1 VGRAFIAL
9 VVFVAAPFMEAS
21 DLVRFQSPKTL
32 DFEDLVTLAA
42 VDPPP
47 NDVQARLD
55 ALLSTPFVSN
65 ESWLAGYKPLT
76 PYVPGVGKVLRIAEW
91 NINREEK
98 NAMMLAFSDMNGFEA
113 LARENPH
120 HTDKSLENAVEEA
133 RHLQSADV
141 IVLNEVDHGVNR
153 TRYHDVTRDIAM
165 TLHMNYVFA
174 TEFVELT
181 PLYVRDKKNEGEHT
195 GNKESEQSEI
205 DPKRYL
211 GLEGSALLSRYPIRS
226 ARVVQ
231 LPMAYDWYHREIHAI
246 SDLAKVENLAGGKLV
261 SEKLKRQ
268 VRRGSRLVIIA
279 ELEIPGPTPSVLT
292 VVCPHL
298 EDYSQAPGRRK
309 QMEFVL
315 SQVKAIST
323 PLVMAGDLNTMGHS
337 AAPVSFKSEI
347 KNNILNYRFWARLA
361 IYNFVPIPGVSYG
374 VAGYNYFRGLHDPTV
389 ANIPVVSTSHERA
402 MFDDIHRFRFDDG
415 SSFEWE
421 GDKTE
426 SFHHNRGTL
435 AVTNQRAE
443 KGFEPTFEFGRT
455 FHGLVGT
462 YKLDWI
468 FVKQPM
474 SFPPSQGRT
483 LRAINHAPA
492 EKISDHS
499 PTTVDLAL
507 PSVFAKEQASQSNGA
522 VTQP

>member
-1 VGRAFIAL
+1 
-9 VVFVAAPFMEAS
+9 MEAA
-21 DLVRFQSPKTL
+21 DLVRYQSPKTL
-32 DFEDLVTLAA
+32 DFEDLVTLAS

-47 NDVQARLD
+47 PDVQARLD

-65 ESWLAGYKPLT
+65 ESWFAGYKPLA
-76 PYVPGVGKVLRIAEW
+76 PNVPGVGNVLRIAEW

-98 NAMMLAFSDMNGFEA
+98 NAMMLAFSDLKGFEA
-113 LARENPH
+113 LARENPRLK
-120 HTDKSLENAVEEA
+120 DKTIEKAVEEA
-133 RHLQSADV
+133 RYLQSTDV

-153 TRYHDVTRDIAM
+153 TRYRDVTRDIAM

-181 PLYVRDKKNEGEHT
+181 PLYTRDKK
-195 GNKESEQSEI
+195 KESEQSEV

-231 LPMAYDWYHREIHAI
+231 LPMAYDWYHQEIHAI
-246 SDLAKVENLAGGKLV
+246 SELAKVENLAGGKLV

-279 ELEIPGPTPSVLT
+279 QLEVPGATQGVLT

-315 SQVKAIST
+315 NQIKPVST
-323 PLVMAGDLNTMGHS
+323 PLVIAGDLNTMGHS

-361 IYNFVPIPGVSYG
+361 MYNFVPLPGVSYG

-389 ANIPVVSTSHERA
+389 ANIPVVASSHERA
-402 MFDDIHRFRFDDG
+402 LFEDIQRFRFDDG
-415 SSFEWE
+415 SSFVWE
-421 GDKTE
+421 GDKAE
-426 SFHHNRGTL
+426 SFHHKSRTL

-468 FVKQPM
+468 LVKLST
-474 SFPPSQGRT
+474 SFPPFQGRT
-483 LRAINHAPA
+483 LRAINDAPA

-507 PSVFAKEQASQSNGA
+507 PSVLAKERASQRDTA
-522 VTQP
+522 VTRP

>member
-9 VVFVAAPFMEAS
+9 VVFVALPFMKAA
-21 DLVRFQSPKTL
+21 DLIRFQSPNTL
-32 DFEDLVTLAA
+32 DFDDLVTLAS

-47 NDVQARLD
+47 PDVQARLD

-65 ESWLAGYKPLT
+65 ESWFAGYKPLT
-76 PYVPGVGKVLRIAEW
+76 PNVPGVGQVLRIAEW

-98 NAMMLAFSDMNGFEA
+98 DAMMLAFSDLNGFEA
-113 LARENPH
+113 LARENPRLKQK
-120 HTDKSLENAVEEA
+120 TLSNAVGEA
-133 RHLQSADV
+133 RYLQSADV

-153 TRYHDVTRDIAM
+153 TRYRDVTRDIAM

-181 PLYVRDKKNEGEHT
+181 PLYARYKKNEGEHT
-195 GNKESEQSEI
+195 GEKESEQSEV

-211 GLEGSALLSRYPIRS
+211 GLEGSALLSRYPILS

-231 LPMAYDWYHREIHAI
+231 LPMAYDWYHQEVHAI
-246 SDLAKVENLAGGKLV
+246 SELAKVGNLAAGKLV
-261 SEKLKRQ
+261 AEKLKRQ

-279 ELEIPGPTPSVLT
+279 ELDIPGPTPSVLT

-315 SQVKAIST
+315 SQIKPIST

-347 KNNILNYRFWARLA
+347 KNNLLNYHFWARLA
-361 IYNFVPIPGVSYG
+361 MYDFVPLPGVSYG
-374 VAGYNYFRGLHDPTV
+374 VAAYNHFRGLHDPTV
-389 ANIPVVSTSHERA
+389 ANIPIVASSHERA

-421 GDKTE
+421 GDKAE
-426 SFHHNRGTL
+426 SFHHKSRTL

-455 FHGLVGT
+455 FHGLIGT

-468 FVKQPM
+468 FVKQST
-474 SFPPSQGRT
+474 SFPPYQGRT
-483 LRAINHAPA
+483 LRAINDAPVK
-492 EKISDHS
+492 KISDHS

-507 PSVFAKEQASQSNGA
+507 PSLLANRQASQSDGVA
-522 VTQP
+522 PGR